1 MKARMRQGLS
11 RARAAALRP
20 VIERLDALNDTT
32 TARLDELAKRVTDLE
47 VVLQAVE
54 GRAAT
59 VTERSVAQQE
69 SQTRLARR
77 LDEIEKLLS
86 ER

>member
-1 MKARMRQGLS
+1 MKARLRQGLS

-20 VIERLDALNDTT
+20 VIERLDAMNATT
-32 TARLDELAKRVTDLE
+32 TSRLDELAKRVTDLE

-59 VTERSVAQQE
+59 VTERSVTQQE
-69 SQTRLARR
+69 SQARLARR
-77 LDEIEKLLS
+77 VDEIEKLLS
-86 ER
+86 GR

>member
-1 MKARMRQGLS
+1 M
-11 RARAAALRP
+11 RARLRQVLTRLRELALGP
-20 VIERLDALNDTT
+20 ALHRLDILSERMDEMGK
-32 TARLDELAKRVTDLE
+32 RLSDLE
-47 VVLQAVE
+47 AVLQAVE

-69 SQTRLARR
+69 SQAR
-77 LDEIEKLLS
+77 LDRRVEEIEKLLS

>member
-1 MKARMRQGLS
+1 MKARLRRLAS
-11 RARAAALRP
+11 RLRRAALGPLLAHVDEVADGTNR
-20 VIERLDALNDTT
+20 
-32 TARLDELAKRVTDLE
+32 RLDELTKRVSDME
-47 VVLQAVE
+47 AILQAVE

-59 VTERSVAQQE
+59 VSERAVIQQE
-69 SQTRLARR
+69 SHARLARR

>member
-1 MKARMRQGLS
+1 MRARLRQGLS
-11 RARAAALRP
+11 RVRAAALRP
-20 VIERLDALNDTT
+20 VIERVDALNDTT
-32 TARLDELAKRVTDLE
+32 TTRLDELAKRVSDMEAT
-47 VVLQAVE
+47 LQAVE

-69 SQTRLARR
+69 SQARLARR

-86 ER
+86 EG

>member
-1 MKARMRQGLS
+1 MKARLRQGLS

-20 VIERLDALNDTT
+20 ITERLDAMNATT

-59 VTERSVAQQE
+59 VTERSVTQQE
-69 SQTRLARR
+69 SQARLARR
-77 LDEIEKLLS
+77 VDEIEKLLS
-86 ER
+86 GR

>member
-1 MKARMRQGLS
+1 MRSRLRRGLS
-11 RARAAALRP
+11 RARAVVLRP
-20 VIERLDALNDTT
+20 VLERIDALNDATT
-32 TARLDELAKRVTDLE
+32 TRLDELSKRVTDME

-69 SQTRLARR
+69 SQARLSRR